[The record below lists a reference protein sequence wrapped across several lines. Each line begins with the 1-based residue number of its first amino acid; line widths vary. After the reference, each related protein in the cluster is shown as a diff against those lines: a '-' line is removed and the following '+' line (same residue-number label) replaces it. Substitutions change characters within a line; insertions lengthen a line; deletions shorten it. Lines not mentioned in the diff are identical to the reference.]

1 MLNLAKHVPWHMV
14 LTSRVLGTARLRMA
28 GPFVCATLP
37 EDVATACLCK
47 TRVVRVSAIFVS
59 YYTIEILHIA
69 YSSS

>member
-37 EDVATACLCK
+37 EDVATALSLLKREWSECLQ
-47 TRVVRVSAIFVS
+47 
-59 YYTIEILHIA
+59 
-69 YSSS
+69 SSCLIIPLKFFT